1 MKEKI
6 IKLKKVSLSLLLVSS
21 VMFSNGAYL
30 VEAKT
35 DTPLVENVEVSNLT
49 DNQLKALKN
58 KILQEYKED

>member
-35 DTPLVENVEVSNLT
+35 DTSLVENVEVSNLT
-49 DNQLKALKN
+49 DNQLSMVFFRVL
-58 KILQEYKED
+58 